1 MHTLN
6 IIKAIKMM
14 SVIDIRDL
22 IFENDYKRIGFSKE
36 YSYYSMQRLKRKD
49 LMFLAK
55 KKLIEKVSD
64 SRNAKE
70 HYETF
75 FRTKNRKLVK

>member
-22 IFENDYKRIGFSKE
+22 IFENDYKRIGLSKE

-49 LMFLAK
+49 LMLLAK
-55 KKLIEKVSD
+55 K
-64 SRNAKE
+64 N
-70 HYETF
+70 
-75 FRTKNRKLVK
+75 